1 MGKLMKYDLRA
12 ALRLFIPLWI
22 GTLVLGLVNGVTIE
36 MEQSDNR
43 YLNFF
48 TGLFAV
54 LFVLAIFAIL
64 IVAAIYV
71 VQRFYQSMLKDEGYL
86 TFTLPVGIDS
96 ILWSKALTALIL
108 LAGSAVVCVLAFV
121 MMVVRDVAALDL
133 RRVLESLVSEVAW
146 QEILSIMGCFVL
158 MMAAGCLA
166 MLFLVYLSMAVGQL
180 VQKHRM
186 AASVGAYVGINILT
200 SYLANLGLSLFGSD
214 TIAEALNQFQAFDD
228 VPMVCITFLCIAF
241 YSLIEAAIYYFPAR
255 YLFKKK
261 LNLE

>member
-1 MGKLMKYDLRA
+1 MGRLMKYDLRA

-22 GTLVLGLVNGVTIE
+22 GTLVLGLVNGFTVE
-36 MEQSDNR
+36 LERSDNR

-48 TGLFAV
+48 MGLFLV

-86 TFTLPVGIDS
+86 TFTLPVSIDS

-108 LAGSAVVCVLAFV
+108 LAGSAMVCVLAFV
-121 MMVVRDVAALDL
+121 LMAIRDVAALDL
-133 RRVLESLVSEVAW
+133 RRVLESLISEVAW
-146 QEILSIMGCFVL
+146 REVLPILVCFVL
-158 MMAAGCLA
+158 MLAAACLA
-166 MLFLVYLSMAVGQL
+166 TLFLVYLSMALGQL

-186 AASVGAYVGINILT
+186 AASVGAFVGINVLMSFLST
-200 SYLANLGLSLFGSD
+200 LPLPWVTNQGNATASAWSTGL
-214 TIAEALNQFQAFDD
+214 DD
-228 VPMVCITFLCIAF
+228 VPMVCVIFLSITLA
-241 YSLIEAAIYYFPAR
+241 SLIQGAIYYFPAR